1 MCLSHCVLYLH
12 QGFIEN
18 IRLIN
23 CQLKKVGVPQEQSE
37 DCISNKTENSF
48 RTMHEFKPQIQDIWI
63 QILGVFS

>member
-37 DCISNKTENSF
+37 T
-48 RTMHEFKPQIQDIWI
+48 
-63 QILGVFS
+63 VFPIRQKIPSALCMN